1 MLCKR
6 AFLGGAM
13 DKVWLEVRIPSS
25 IDILQDSIR
34 EKPAWFYDILQI
46 SFIVQVNG
54 SFYKRLLVEA
64 AVFCTLFE

>member
-13 DKVWLEVRIPSS
+13 DKEWLQVRIPSS

-34 EKPAWFYDILQI
+34 EKPAWFYDMLQNILHRAGERVI
-46 SFIVQVNG
+46 
-54 SFYKRLLVEA
+54 L
-64 AVFCTLFE
+64 